1 MAGAAVAAAVVA
13 GGVGVW
19 ASAQDAPPVAT
30 AEVAE
35 HTAKTTYQDAVGFY
49 DQVCTALTPV
59 GQVPD
64 RLSRVVEDTIG
75 DTPVEAFTAR
85 REVLAGAVDATRDA
99 ASRLRG
105 VHAPSRVGS
114 VHDARGVDYVPARDA
129 AAEGVDQAARSLG
142 DKVPAVDVVS
152 SAESADRSRVLGE
165 VTEQMTG
172 MAGELAGEAHRV
184 LGGVFDAAAVP
195 NGQTMDAIRALP
207 ACAGLMD
214 TGGVDPETVSTPAVE
229 LWGVFDQA
237 TGGPSSVAEALS
249 GFGDLADQ
257 QFADAAGAAGAV
269 ADRFDA
275 VAAAAGRA
283 VQQIRAWQADRAN
296 TPDGYAEAADRFA
309 GDVETIAGRA
319 ADTAAVYRS
328 LAAGG
333 DADRFGEVSSGLSDE
348 VTGLS
353 EDVQR
358 ASVRFTRT
366 APVPNQPTSEAIDHA
381 RNTRGEGHGPGE
393 TDASRRNRQ

>member
-1 MAGAAVAAAVVA
+1 M
-13 GGVGVW
+13 
-19 ASAQDAPPVAT
+19 AT
-30 AEVAE
+30 AEVAD
-35 HTAKTTYQDAVGFY
+35 HTAKTVYRDAVEFY
-49 DQVCTALTPV
+49 QQVCGAVEPLT
-59 GQVPD
+59 GVPD
-64 RLSRVVEDTIG
+64 RVSQVVENTIG
-75 DTPVEAFTAR
+75 DPPVAAFTAR
-85 REVLAGAVDATRDA
+85 REVLAGAVDAARA
-99 ASRLRG
+99 AADRLR
-105 VHAPSRVGS
+105 VVDAPSRVGS
-114 VHDARGVDYVPARDA
+114 VVEARGVDYRPARDGAVRDVETAAQHLDDGLPAVQVVGA
-129 AAEGVDQAARSLG
+129 AADG
-142 DKVPAVDVVS
+142 
-152 SAESADRSRVLGE
+152 DRSRVLGE
-165 VTEQMTG
+165 TT
-172 MAGELAGEAHRV
+172 GELTRLAGSLAGDANRV

-207 ACAGLMD
+207 ACAGVMD
-214 TGGVDPETVSTPAVE
+214 TRGVDPKVVSTPAVE

-237 TGGPSSVAEALS
+237 TGGPGSVAEALS

-257 QFADAAGAAGAV
+257 QFTDAGGAAGAV

-283 VQQIRAWQADRAN
+283 AQQTRAWQADCAN

-319 ADTAAVYRS
+319 ADKAAVYRS
-328 LAAGG
+328 IAAGG
-333 DADRFGEVSSGLSDE
+333 DATRFGEVSAGLADE

-358 ASVRFTRT
+358 ASVRFTRN

-393 TDASRRNRQ
+393 TDA

>member
-1 MAGAAVAAAVVA
+1 M
-13 GGVGVW
+13 
-19 ASAQDAPPVAT
+19 AT
-30 AEVAE
+30 AEVADT
-35 HTAKTTYQDAVGFY
+35 TAKITYPDVVGFY
-49 DQVCTALTPV
+49 DQVCAALEPV

-75 DTPVEAFTAR
+75 EDPERAF
-85 REVLAGAVDATRDA
+85 ATRRDELVDSA
-99 ASRLRG
+99 AAARG
-105 VHAPSRVGS
+105 AADQVRGIPAPSRVGS
-114 VHDARGVDYVPARDA
+114 VRDVRGVNYAPAR
-129 AAEGVDQAARSLG
+129 ERAARDVDTAAQGLG
-142 DKVPAVDVVS
+142 DKLPAVDVVS
-152 SAESADRSRVLGE
+152 SAGSEDRSRVFGE
-165 VTEQMTG
+165 VTGQMTG

-184 LGGVFDAAAVP
+184 LGGVFDAAPVP
-195 NGQTMDAIRALP
+195 NQVTMDAIRNLP
-207 ACAGLMD
+207 SCAGLMD
-214 TGGVDPETVSTPAVE
+214 TRGVDPEAESAPAVE

-237 TGGPSSVAEALS
+237 TGGPGSVAEALS

-257 QFADAAGAAGAV
+257 QFTDAAGAAGAV

-283 VQQIRAWQADRAN
+283 VQQTRAWQADRAN

-319 ADTAAVYRS
+319 ADQAAVYRS

-333 DADRFGEVSSGLSDE
+333 DADRFGEVSSGLADE

-358 ASVRFTRT
+358 ASVRFTRN

-393 TDASRRNRQ
+393 TDASRKNRE